1 MQNYQMLIGGEW
13 VDAADGQVFETMNP
27 YLGKPWATIPRAGAE
42 DADARGR
49 RRARRL
55 SATARGRA

>member
-27 YLGKPWATIPRAGAE
+27 YLGKPWATIPRGP
-42 DADARGR
+42 RTP
-49 RRARRL
+49 RARSPPPRQL
-55 SATARGRA
+55 FATARGPA